1 MIRLIDKGTDWRVET
16 EVVGLP
22 VYLDNYSI
30 IDLAKRSPQLR
41 TRFLTALRGRGTLLF
56 SLTNAIE
63 VTGPQ
68 GKSSEAVRS
77 FLSEVGPHWIPVDL
91 DPSAVIRREKE
102 GHPAPPVSTD
112 FVTAYAHQRLTE
124 LEVAGVAVDT
134 ADPTLFDLGKLLDWT
149 QDHRAELRA
158 NADAMDAS
166 LGAKL
171 AELRA
176 LYDGGNRIIDRSE
189 DDPLLP
195 GRRADY
201 VMGQMLRMMIQ
212 EAKSHGFQP
221 HDALDLCHAVM
232 AISYGL
238 MVTLDKKWWRR
249 AGKMRH
255 RDRLARVYYGH
266 QLEQFVSDFE
276 SARIELGETAAVSM
290 GSADTA

>member
-1 MIRLIDKGTDWRVET
+1 VIRLIDKGTDWRVET

-22 VYLDNYSI
+22 VYLDNHSI

-41 TRFLTALRGRGTLLF
+41 TRFLTTLRERGTLLF

-63 VTGPQ
+63 ITGPQ

-102 GHPAPPVSTD
+102 GHPAPPVSTE
-112 FVTAYAHQRLTE
+112 FVTGYAHQRLTE
-124 LEVAGVAVDT
+124 FEFAGLPVDT
-134 ADPTLFDLGKLLDWT
+134 ADPTLFDLGKLLDWMK
-149 QDHRAELRA
+149 DHRAELRA

-166 LGAKL
+166 LGAQL
-171 AELRA
+171 AEFRR
-176 LYDGGNRIIDRSE
+176 LYDAGNRVIDESE
-189 DDPLLP
+189 GAPLLP
-195 GRRADY
+195 DKRADY

-238 MVTLDKKWWRR
+238 LVTLDKKWWRR
-249 AGKMRH
+249 AGQMRY
-255 RDRLARVYYGH
+255 RDQLARVYYGN

-276 SARIELGETAAVSM
+276 KARIEWGERAAVFW
-290 GSADTA
+290 GGPDAA